1 MKVPG
6 VVVYHLCIVVL
17 EDLEDPPSLAPTT
30 IESFTFLFCATH
42 ATSGLNMAG
51 KCSVS
56 ELHPQTV
63 DSLCWIRLDVHHSQL
78 RQTSTPQ
85 ETQDPVHGHSEDR

>member
-17 EDLEDPPSLAPTT
+17 EDLEDPPFLTPTT

-42 ATSGLNMAG
+42 ETSGLTHG
-51 KCSVS
+51 REV
-56 ELHPQTV
+56 
-63 DSLCWIRLDVHHSQL
+63 LCL
-78 RQTSTPQ
+78 
-85 ETQDPVHGHSEDR
+85 